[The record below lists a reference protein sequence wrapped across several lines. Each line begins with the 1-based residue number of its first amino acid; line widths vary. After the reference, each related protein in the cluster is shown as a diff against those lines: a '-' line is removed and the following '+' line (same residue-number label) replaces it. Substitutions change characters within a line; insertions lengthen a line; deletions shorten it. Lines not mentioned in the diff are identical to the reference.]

1 MAEIKTKRLDDYRR
15 LIDIARDLASTLD
28 LDILLARIVHA
39 AVEISGA
46 EAASILLYDNTS
58 RQLYF
63 QVSTNM
69 DESTRRG
76 LLVPLDG
83 SIAGW
88 IVNNCKPVRI
98 VNVHEDPRFFPNIEA
113 TTGLSTKSLLGIPL
127 VTKNKIV
134 GVLEALNKPK
144 GKFTDKDESMLLVLG
159 AQAAVAIENARLFQQ
174 SDLISDFVHEL
185 RTPLSSLST
194 AANLLLRPEMPQER
208 RDQIIHNIHNETIR
222 LNALASSFLDLAR
235 LESGRV
241 QFHKTLFRIV
251 DLLDECKDLIASKAL
266 EEKIQLHV
274 ESSEQLPLLEA
285 DRDKIKQVVLNLLS
299 NAIKYNRPN
308 GTVMLRAEV
317 LDHELGIYIQDTG
330 MGIPD
335 QSLPHIF
342 EKFYRV
348 REHETR
354 ASGTGLGL
362 SICKQ
367 IIYGHGGR
375 IEVKSKIGEG
385 TAFMVFLP
393 KPRKTQPR
401 EEEKGDAKNQI
412 KKGSTQSLRLNKLK
426 PPSSAAF
433 NE

>member
-1 MAEIKTKRLDDYRR
+1 MAEIKTERLDGYRR

-28 LDILLARIVHA
+28 LDILLSRIVHA
-39 AVEISGA
+39 AAEISGA
-46 EAASILLYDNTS
+46 EAASILLYDDTS

-76 LLVPLDG
+76 IIVPLEG

-88 IVNNCKPVRI
+88 IVTNRKPVRI
-98 VNVHEDPRFFPNIEA
+98 TNVHEDPRFYSDVEE
-113 TTGLSTKSLLGIPL
+113 TTGFSTESMLGIPL

-134 GVLEALNKPK
+134 GVLEALNKHK
-144 GKFTDKDESMLLVLG
+144 GKFSDSDESMLLVLG

-174 SDLISDFVHEL
+174 SDLISEFVHEL

-194 AANLLLRPEMPQER
+194 ATYLLLRPEMSHEQ
-208 RDQIIHNIHNETIR
+208 RDQIIHNIHNETMR

-241 QFHKTLFRIV
+241 QFRKNPFSIA
-251 DLLDECKDLIASKAL
+251 DLMYECKDVMASKAA
-266 EEKIQLHV
+266 EENIQVRV
-274 ESSEQLPLLEA
+274 ESPEGLPLLEA
-285 DRDKIKQVVLNLLS
+285 DRDKIKQVILNLLS

-308 GTVMLRAEV
+308 GTVMLRAEASETEMT
-317 LDHELGIYIQDTG
+317 LFIQDTG
-330 MGIPD
+330 VGIPD
-335 QSLPHIF
+335 ESLPHLF

-362 SICKQ
+362 TICKQ
-367 IIYGHGGR
+367 IIHGHGGR
-375 IEVKSKIGEG
+375 IEIKSKIGVG
-385 TAFMVFLP
+385 TVFSIFLP
-393 KPRKTQPR
+393 RNSRTQPR
-401 EEEKGDAKNQI
+401 K
-412 KKGSTQSLRLNKLK
+412 
-426 PPSSAAF
+426 
-433 NE
+433 